1 MSLLRKLESAR
12 ADGARSHGPA
22 IETHAHRMHQRA
34 AKNVHPA
41 SKPKMRNEPIF
52 KVQPAQNA
60 TACTLHQT
68 NPIRVGRASWP
79 AFPPRRS
86 QRCGTNPIPF
96 PDTHKLM
103 ADG

>member
-52 KVQPAQNA
+52 KVQPEQNA

-68 NPIRVGRASWP
+68 NPMCALIAQDNQWVQV
-79 AFPPRRS
+79 PPQEVS
-86 QRCGTNPIPF
+86 VC
-96 PDTHKLM
+96 LCS
-103 ADG
+103 

>member
-52 KVQPAQNA
+52 KVQPEQNA

-68 NPIRVGRASWP
+68 NPISDLRAP
-79 AFPPRRS
+79 NHRRPRK
-86 QRCGTNPIPF
+86 CGTNPIPF

>member
-52 KVQPAQNA
+52 RVQPEQNA

-68 NPIRVGRASWP
+68 NPFRVGRASWP
-79 AFPPRRS
+79 AFPPPAFPKMRNEP
-86 QRCGTNPIPF
+86 NPISG
-96 PDTHKLM
+96 HS
-103 ADG
+103 